1 MSINALVKHFF
12 NRIMER
18 KYAEYAGDYMSGR
31 RIDDHASWIG
41 KPGKGMVLPDGGGK
55 TKMESSAEGAGH
67 EGTQYS
73 DTTEMI
79 KRDQDHGISKI
90 KGHPMKSGYRY

>member
-1 MSINALVKHFF
+1 
-12 NRIMER
+12 
-18 KYAEYAGDYMSGR
+18 
-31 RIDDHASWIG
+31 
-41 KPGKGMVLPDGGGK
+41 MVLPDGGGK

>member
-18 KYAEYAGDYMSGR
+18 KLNLEVHMSGR
-31 RIDDHASWIG
+31 RIDDHSFWAG
-41 KPGKGMVLPDGGGK
+41 RGGKGMVLPGGGGK

-79 KRDQDHGISKI
+79 KRDQDHGISKM